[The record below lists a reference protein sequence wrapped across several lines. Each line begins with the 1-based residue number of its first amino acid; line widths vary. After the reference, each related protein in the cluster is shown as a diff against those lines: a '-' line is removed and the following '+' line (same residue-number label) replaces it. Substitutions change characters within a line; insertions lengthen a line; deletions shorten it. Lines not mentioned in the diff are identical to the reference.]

1 MTPPDVL
8 SKFLMAGP
16 LCGLYGLSI
25 LIVQKVNPVPKDK
38 ESNE

>member
-8 SKFLMAGP
+8 SQFLMAGP

-25 LIVQKVNPVPKDK
+25 LIVQKVNPGQKDK
-38 ESNE
+38 ENDE